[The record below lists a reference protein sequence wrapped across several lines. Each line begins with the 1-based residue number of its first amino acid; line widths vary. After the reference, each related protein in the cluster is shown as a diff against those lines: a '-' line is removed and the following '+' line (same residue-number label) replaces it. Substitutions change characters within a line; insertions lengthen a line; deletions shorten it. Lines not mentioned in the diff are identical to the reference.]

1 MEMTID
7 SFNFD
12 NIKADLGVDPFASTA
27 NKYAEDNRFYK
38 LTKDKDGN
46 GAALIRFL
54 PDAEK
59 GMIQSV
65 YRINTT
71 ISKNGKKRFVN
82 EITPSTIGL
91 KCPFQEEWQRLWNLG
106 KKEDVKDAS
115 GNVIEYGSKT
125 FGRGQKFITNIKVL
139 KDPANPENEG
149 KIFLF
154 EMSAKMKQM
163 IQDALNPSE
172 QDKAL
177 GAEPKQM
184 FNPLKGH
191 SFRLVS
197 KKGSND
203 MINYDSSSIIDK
215 EDGIYATVEEAIAD
229 IKANTHKLSDL
240 VKEENLLSYDE
251 LLKKFKWV
259 TFADSDAGAS
269 VTPVQEVQ
277 TVQTTQTVAE
287 TAPEQTTQ
295 TVQTAVTTE
304 KAKDDLDSLLQ
315 GLV

>member
-1 MEMTID
+1 MELTID

-12 NIKADLGVDPFASTA
+12 TMKQELGKDPFASTA
-27 NKYAEDNRFYK
+27 NKYAEDERYYK

-54 PDAEK
+54 FDSEK
-59 GMIQSV
+59 NMIEEV

-71 ISKNGKKRFVN
+71 IEKNGKKRFVN

-91 KCPFQEEWQRLWNLG
+91 KCPFQEEWQRLWNAGDKEGSKKFSRG
-106 KKEDVKDAS
+106 KK
-115 GNVIEYGSKT
+115 Y
-125 FGRGQKFITNIKVL
+125 ITNIKVL
-139 KDPANPENEG
+139 KDPAKPENEG

-154 EMSAKMKQM
+154 EMSGKMKQM

-177 GAEPKQM
+177 GATPKEM

-197 KKGSND
+197 KKGVND
-203 MINYDSSSIIDK
+203 MINYDSSSIIEK
-215 EDGIYATVEEAIAD
+215 EDGIYATVEEAIKD
-229 IKANTHKLSDL
+229 IKENTYKLSDL
-240 VKEENLLSYDE
+240 KKPENMLSYDE

-259 TFADSDAGAS
+259 TFADTDESTSTQPA
-269 VTPVQEVQ
+269 QEVQ
-277 TVQTTQTVAE
+277 TVQSVQSV
-287 TAPEQTTQ
+287 QTTQ
-295 TVQTAVTTE
+295 AEPVVTAPVQEVK
-304 KAKDDLDSLLQ
+304 KADDLDSLLS